1 MSFSLSAFQTDGCM
15 PLVYNAVP
23 LTCTNMMDSSGWRVS
38 PKQDHLVCF
47 LGGSLMLG
55 ATTTGTKSP
64 VSVPPDLT
72 QLSEDAQADWK
83 LGEALI
89 ETCVDTYTASATY
102 VP

>member
-1 MSFSLSAFQTDGCM
+1 
-15 PLVYNAVP
+15 
-23 LTCTNMMDSSGWRVS
+23 MMDSSGWRVS